1 MSSPELIL
9 HGIGTSEGVVIAP
22 AYLHTSA
29 MDAEGLQPVR
39 TVVAAG
45 DVARELARLQEALTK
60 TRAEIAEAQERVASS
75 IGPRHAK
82 IFDAQLLLL
91 EDTVFQER
99 IAQRVRDDH
108 ENVEAAFM
116 DVTNAHVAVFAR
128 HADEYFRERIADIED
143 LAQRVLLHLVG
154 AQRPTLT
161 TLQDN
166 VIVVAHDLSPSDAA
180 EMHRGH
186 VLGIVT
192 EVGGPTSHTSIM
204 ARAMEIPAVTGVP
217 ECTHAIRDGDVL
229 IVDGIEGIVVVRP
242 SAARMATYEHELEQ
256 ARTRRTQLLQLRDL
270 PTVTND
276 GRSIAL
282 MANIE
287 TPQDVDHALEQGA
300 EGIGLYRTEFFYMNR
315 EGLPSEEE
323 QVEAYTYVAQ
333 RCGAKPVVIRTL
345 DLGGDKFVSSIKLP
359 REMNPFMGWRAIRF
373 CLERTDIFKTQL
385 RAILRAS
392 AHGNVR
398 TMFPMIATVHE
409 VMEAKKLI
417 EECKQE
423 LRQAH
428 LDFNPQM
435 PVGAMIEI
443 PSAVLTADLLANEV
457 DFFSIGTNDLIQY
470 TLAIDRINEKTARMY
485 DPFNLAVLR
494 LIKTTIDAAHNEI
507 CKDVAAQA
515 RPNPACLFAHRR
527 RTRTIPVAVC
537 GEVAANPM
545 CVYMLVGLGVD
556 ELSTAATYIPQNREL
571 IRTIS
576 CADAAATACQALLQ
590 DTSHAVRAMMQKS
603 LPTLAFRSTH
613 A

>member
-1 MSSPELIL
+1 
-9 HGIGTSEGVVIAP
+9 
-22 AYLHTSA
+22 
-29 MDAEGLQPVR
+29 
-39 TVVAAG
+39 
-45 DVARELARLQEALTK
+45 
-60 TRAEIAEAQERVASS
+60 
-75 IGPRHAK
+75 
-82 IFDAQLLLL
+82 
-91 EDTVFQER
+91 
-99 IAQRVRDDH
+99 
-108 ENVEAAFM
+108 
-116 DVTNAHVAVFAR
+116 
-128 HADEYFRERIADIED
+128 
-143 LAQRVLLHLVG
+143 
-154 AQRPTLT
+154 
-161 TLQDN
+161 
-166 VIVVAHDLSPSDAA
+166 
-180 EMHRGH
+180 
-186 VLGIVT
+186 
-192 EVGGPTSHTSIM
+192 
-204 ARAMEIPAVTGVP
+204 VP